1 MSLKY
6 EFLATLTID
15 VAESYVLGETPAG
28 WRRIANFA
36 GGSFVGPRISSR
48 ILPGSADAVLRRQ
61 DNAIQPDVR
70 LILRTDHDSHIWV
83 TYRGIRHGPQSIM
96 DQIARDEPVDPGT
109 YYQRAALFF
118 ETGDERYD
126 WLNRIIGIGTGRRV
140 PGQMIYDVYELL

>member
-6 EFLATLTID
+6 EFLATLTIE

-36 GGSFVGPRISSR
+36 GGSFVGPRISGT
-48 ILPGSADAVLRRQ
+48 ILPGSADAVLRRR

-70 LILRTDHDSHIWV
+70 LTLRTDDKAHVWV
-83 TYRGIRHGPQSIM
+83 TYRGIRHGPQDIM
-96 DQIARDEPVDPGT
+96 DKIARDEPVDPGD
-109 YYQRAALFF
+109 YYQRAALYF
-118 ETGDERYD
+118 ETGAARYD

>member
-6 EFLATLTID
+6 EFLATLTIE

-36 GGSFVGPRISSR
+36 GGTFVGPRINGK

-70 LILRTDHDSHIWV
+70 LTLRTDDNAHVWV
-83 TYRGIRHGPQSIM
+83 TYRGIRHGPQDIM
-96 DQIARDEPVDPGT
+96 DKIARDEPVDPGD
-109 YYQRAALFF
+109 YYQRSSLYF
-118 ETGDERYD
+118 ETGAARYD
-126 WLNRIIGIGTGRRV
+126 WLNRIIGIGTGRRI